1 MLSTQNKVQINKL
14 KNEMTKYLY
23 ACLGLCSVL
32 ELLSESVIAINFC
45 AHDFGVCCVDLIYER
60 EVSREYMQI

>member
-1 MLSTQNKVQINKL
+1 
-14 KNEMTKYLY
+14 MTKYLY